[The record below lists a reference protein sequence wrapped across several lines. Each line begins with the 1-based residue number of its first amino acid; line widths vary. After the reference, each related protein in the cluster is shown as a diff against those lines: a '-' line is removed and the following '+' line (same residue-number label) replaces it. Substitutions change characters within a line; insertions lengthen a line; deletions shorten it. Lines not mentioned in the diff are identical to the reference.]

1 MMGRIGGVGWSVQT
15 AGPGRE
21 IRIAGGRNGGKGVV
35 EARESDAC
43 LVAAAVFKTVEGE

>member
-1 MMGRIGGVGWSVQT
+1 MAGRIGGVRWSVQT

-21 IRIAGGRNGGKGVV
+21 FRIAGGMNGGKGEV

-43 LVAAAVFKTVEGE
+43 LVAAAVFKTVRGE